1 MIFSKIKNYKKKN
14 KRRKEAKYCWAWQAM
29 LVPCLLKE
37 EPTCRPA
44 RENCA

>member
-1 MIFSKIKNYKKKN
+1 MIFSKIKNYIKNN
-14 KRRKEAKYCWAWQAM
+14 KRRKEAKYCWAAM
-29 LVPCLLKE
+29 LVPCPLKE